1 MSYCL
6 MLTGCVVLFLLSAAE
21 SDGWLRCS
29 RSSEDDHGD
38 QSTGHS
44 GPRSAPAWPTRPQN
58 RSSSFAGF
66 FYGFVVALSICLW
79 CFGAVGWAAGRASA
93 PVKNLSGG
101 VLAWLSV

>member
-6 MLTGCVVLFLLSAAE
+6 MLTGWAVLFLLSAAE

-44 GPRSAPAWPTRPQN
+44 GPRSAPAWATRPQN

-66 FYGFVVALSICLW
+66 FTALWLHYRFA
-79 CFGAVGWAAGRASA
+79 FGALELLVGRQEGHPR
-93 PVKNLSGG
+93 L
-101 VLAWLSV
+101 